1 MKEWINKR
9 NNSIKDRNK
18 MKMNEWIKNKYETK
32 TIEKERMNKW
42 KIYKWNE
49 NKYIN

>member
-1 MKEWINKR
+1 
-9 NNSIKDRNK
+9 
-18 MKMNEWIKNKYETK
+18 MKMNEWIKISMKQKLY
-32 TIEKERMNKW
+32 EKERMNKW